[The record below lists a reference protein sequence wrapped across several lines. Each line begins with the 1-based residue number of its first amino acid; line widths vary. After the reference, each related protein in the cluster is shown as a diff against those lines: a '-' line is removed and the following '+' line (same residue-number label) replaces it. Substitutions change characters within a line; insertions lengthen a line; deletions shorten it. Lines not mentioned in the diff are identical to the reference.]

1 MSFSATILFSPPSGS
16 EARCCCCACKN
27 EGSGGSTG
35 SQGGNT
41 PGGTPITVT
50 GHGLAVQSSEQLLHI
65 IYQRVDKA
73 VGLAEAALGLAKANN
88 ELLKRLQ
95 DEVGELK
102 QGKGPAP
109 EAEGDDRAHS
119 SPLEEPGPLK
129 ESTGAPCKALS
140 TTVEEECDSVGSG
153 VQVVIEELRQ
163 LGAASAVGPGPLG
176 FPGAQRDLRLPGC
189 PLAASDGP
197 PLLNSLVDDYVAS
210 EGTVQRVLVPA
221 YAKQLSPATQLAIQ
235 RAASETGPENGTKL
249 VAPRPEEMLTAAV
262 VLDGALDDSGPG
274 GPADPRQSL
283 GFAMSPCRNRA
294 SGQKNARRKRD
305 LVLSKL
311 VHNVH
316 NHITNDKRFNGS
328 ESIKSSWNI
337 SVVKFLLEKLKQ
349 QLVTS
354 PLNYTDKELK
364 GACVAYFLTK
374 RREYRNSLNPFK
386 GLKEKEDKKL
396 RSRRYRLFANRS
408 SIMRHFGPEDQRLW
422 KDVTEELM
430 SDEEDSLNEPGVWVA
445 RPPRFRAQRLT
456 ELCYHLDANSKHGAK
471 ANRVYGPPSDRL
483 PSAEAQ
489 LLPPELYNPNFQE
502 EEDEGGE
509 ENVPVSPSFDAPHK
523 TCCPDL
529 NSFIEVKVEKD
540 E

>member
-1 MSFSATILFSPPSGS
+1 MSSPFPLAMSFSATILFSPPSGS

-109 EAEGDDRAHS
+109 EAEGDERAHR

-140 TTVEEECDSVGSG
+140 TTAEEECDSVGSG

-197 PLLNSLVDDYVAS
+197 PLLNSVSTTL
-210 EGTVQRVLVPA
+210 L
-221 YAKQLSPATQLAIQ
+221 
-235 RAASETGPENGTKL
+235 RA
-249 VAPRPEEMLTAAV
+249 
-262 VLDGALDDSGPG
+262 
-274 GPADPRQSL
+274 
-283 GFAMSPCRNRA
+283 
-294 SGQKNARRKRD
+294 
-305 LVLSKL
+305 
-311 VHNVH
+311 
-316 NHITNDKRFNGS
+316 
-328 ESIKSSWNI
+328 
-337 SVVKFLLEKLKQ
+337 
-349 QLVTS
+349 
-354 PLNYTDKELK
+354 
-364 GACVAYFLTK
+364 
-374 RREYRNSLNPFK
+374 
-386 GLKEKEDKKL
+386 
-396 RSRRYRLFANRS
+396 
-408 SIMRHFGPEDQRLW
+408 
-422 KDVTEELM
+422 
-430 SDEEDSLNEPGVWVA
+430 VW
-445 RPPRFRAQRLT
+445 
-456 ELCYHLDANSKHGAK
+456 
-471 ANRVYGPPSDRL
+471 
-483 PSAEAQ
+483 
-489 LLPPELYNPNFQE
+489 LLPMTAPWFAF
-502 EEDEGGE
+502 
-509 ENVPVSPSFDAPHK
+509 VSASSLFFPS
-523 TCCPDL
+523 
-529 NSFIEVKVEKD
+529 
-540 E
+540 

>member
-1 MSFSATILFSPPSGS
+1 M
-16 EARCCCCACKN
+16 
-27 EGSGGSTG
+27 
-35 SQGGNT
+35 
-41 PGGTPITVT
+41 
-50 GHGLAVQSSEQLLHI
+50 
-65 IYQRVDKA
+65 
-73 VGLAEAALGLAKANN
+73 
-88 ELLKRLQ
+88 
-95 DEVGELK
+95 
-102 QGKGPAP
+102 
-109 EAEGDDRAHS
+109 
-119 SPLEEPGPLK
+119 
-129 ESTGAPCKALS
+129 
-140 TTVEEECDSVGSG
+140 
-153 VQVVIEELRQ
+153 
-163 LGAASAVGPGPLG
+163 
-176 FPGAQRDLRLPGC
+176 RLPGC
-189 PLAASDGP
+189 TLAASEGA
-197 PLLNSLVDDYVAS
+197 PLLNPLVDDYVAS
-210 EGTVQRVLVPA
+210 EGAVQRVLVPA

-235 RAASETGPENGTKL
+235 RATPETGPENGTKL
-249 VAPRPEEMLTAAV
+249 PPPRPEDMLNATAA
-262 VLDGALDDSGPG
+262 LDSALEESGPG
-274 GPADPRQSL
+274 STGELRHSL
-283 GFAMSPCRNRA
+283 GLTVSPCRTRG
-294 SGQKNARRKRD
+294 SGQKNSRRKRD

-349 QLVTS
+349 ELVTS
-354 PLNYTDKELK
+354 PHNYTDKELK

-386 GLKEKEDKKL
+386 GLKEKEEKKL

-422 KDVTEELM
+422 NDVTEELM

-456 ELCYHLDANSKHGAK
+456 ELCYHLDANSKHGTK

-502 EEDEGGE
+502 EEDEGGD
-509 ENVPVSPSFDAPHK
+509 ENAPGSPSFDQPHK

-529 NSFIEVKVEKD
+529 NSFIEIKVEKD

>member
-1 MSFSATILFSPPSGS
+1 MSFSATILFSPPGGS
-16 EARCCCCACKN
+16 EARCCCCACKS
-27 EGSGGSTG
+27 ETSASSAG
-35 SQGGNT
+35 SQGGH
-41 PGGTPITVT
+41 PPASTPITVT

-65 IYQRVDKA
+65 IYQRVEKA
-73 VGLAEAALGLAKANN
+73 VGLAEAALGLARANN
-88 ELLKRLQ
+88 QLLKRLQ
-95 DEVGELK
+95 EEVGELR
-102 QGKGPAP
+102 QGKASAP
-109 EAEGDDRAHS
+109 DEDGDSRAHG
-119 SPLEEPGPLK
+119 SPPPEPGPLK
-129 ESTGAPCKALS
+129 ESPGEACKA
-140 TTVEEECDSVGSG
+140 
-153 VQVVIEELRQ
+153 
-163 LGAASAVGPGPLG
+163 AGPLG
-176 FPGAQRDLRLPGC
+176 FPAAQRDARLPGC
-189 PLAASDGP
+189 ALTASDAA
-197 PLLNSLVDDYVAS
+197 PLLNPLVDDYVAS
-210 EGTVQRVLVPA
+210 EGAVQRVLVPA

-235 RAASETGPENGTKL
+235 RATSETGPENGSKL
-249 VAPRPEEMLTAAV
+249 PPPRPEDMLSAAAA
-262 VLDGALDDSGPG
+262 LDGALEESGPG
-274 GPADPRQSL
+274 GAGELRHSL
-283 GFAMSPCRNRA
+283 GFTASPCRTRG
-294 SGQKNARRKRD
+294 SGQKNSRRKRD

-349 QLVTS
+349 ELVTS
-354 PLNYTDKELK
+354 PHNYTDKELK

-386 GLKEKEDKKL
+386 GLKEKEEKKL

-456 ELCYHLDANSKHGAK
+456 ELCYHLDANSKHGTK

-502 EEDEGGE
+502 EEDEGGD
-509 ENVPVSPSFDAPHK
+509 ENGPVSPSFDRPHK

-529 NSFIEVKVEKD
+529 NSFIEIKVEKD

>member
-27 EGSGGSTG
+27 ETSGASSGC
-35 SQGGNT
+35 QGGN
-41 PGGTPITVT
+41 PPSTPITVT

-73 VGLAEAALGLAKANN
+73 VGLAEAALSLARANN

-95 DEVGELK
+95 EEVGELR
-102 QGKGPAP
+102 QGKVPAAD
-109 EAEGDDRAHS
+109 EDRESRAHG

-129 ESTGAPCKALS
+129 ESPGEASRAVPAA
-140 TTVEEECDSVGSG
+140 EEECDSVGSG

-163 LGAASAVGPGPLG
+163 LGAASAGGPGPLG
-176 FPGAQRDLRLPGC
+176 FPAAQRDVRLPGC
-189 PLAASDGP
+189 A
-197 PLLNSLVDDYVAS
+197 
-210 EGTVQRVLVPA
+210 
-221 YAKQLSPATQLAIQ
+221 
-235 RAASETGPENGTKL
+235 
-249 VAPRPEEMLTAAV
+249 LTAGE
-262 VLDGALDDSGPG
+262 GAPMLNP
-274 GPADPRQSL
+274 
-283 GFAMSPCRNRA
+283 
-294 SGQKNARRKRD
+294 
-305 LVLSKL
+305 KL

-349 QLVTS
+349 ELVTS
-354 PLNYTDKELK
+354 PHNYTDKELK

-386 GLKEKEDKKL
+386 GLKEKEEKKL

-456 ELCYHLDANSKHGAK
+456 QLCYHLDANSKHGTK

-502 EEDEGGE
+502 EEEEGGD
-509 ENVPVSPSFDAPHK
+509 ENGPVSPSFDQAHK

-529 NSFIEVKVEKD
+529 NSFIEIKVEKD

>member
-1 MSFSATILFSPPSGS
+1 MSFSATILFSPPSGG
-16 EARCCCCACKN
+16 EARCCCCACKS
-27 EGSGGSTG
+27 ETSGGST
-35 SQGGNT
+35 SCHGGN
-41 PGGTPITVT
+41 PPPSTPITVT

-73 VGLAEAALGLAKANN
+73 VGLAEAALGLARANN

-95 DEVGELK
+95 EEVGELR
-102 QGKGPAP
+102 QGKVPVPDEDG
-109 EAEGDDRAHS
+109 ESRVHG
-119 SPLEEPGPLK
+119 SPPEEPGPLK
-129 ESTGAPCKALS
+129 ESPGEADRALPA
-140 TTVEEECDSVGSG
+140 VEEECDSVGSG

-163 LGAASAVGPGPLG
+163 LGAASAGGPGPLG
-176 FPGAQRDLRLPGC
+176 FPAAQRDLRLPVC
-189 PLAASDGP
+189 ALAAGEGP
-197 PLLNSLVDDYVAS
+197 PMLNPLVDDYVAS
-210 EGTVQRVLVPA
+210 EGAVQRVLAPA
-221 YAKQLSPATQLAIQ
+221 YAKQLSPATQPAIQ
-235 RAASETGPENGTKL
+235 RTTSETGPENGTKL
-249 VAPRPEEMLTAAV
+249 PPPHPEDMLSAAAA
-262 VLDGALDDSGPG
+262 LEGALEESGPG
-274 GPADPRQSL
+274 GTGELRHSL
-283 GFAMSPCRNRA
+283 GFTASPCRTRG
-294 SGQKNARRKRD
+294 SGQKNSRRKRD

-349 QLVTS
+349 ELVTS
-354 PLNYTDKELK
+354 PHNYTDKELK

-386 GLKEKEDKKL
+386 GLKEKEEKKL

-456 ELCYHLDANSKHGAK
+456 QLCYHLDANSKHGTK

-502 EEDEGGE
+502 EEDEGGD
-509 ENVPVSPSFDAPHK
+509 ENGPVSPSFDQPHK

-529 NSFIEVKVEKD
+529 NSFIEIKVEKD

>member
-1 MSFSATILFSPPSGS
+1 MSFSATILFSPPSGG
-16 EARCCCCACKN
+16 EARCCCCACKS
-27 EGSGGSTG
+27 ETSGGSTG
-35 SQGGNT
+35 CQGGN
-41 PGGTPITVT
+41 PPPSTPITVT

-73 VGLAEAALGLAKANN
+73 VGLAEAALGLARANN

-95 DEVGELK
+95 EEVGELR
-102 QGKGPAP
+102 QGKVPIP
-109 EAEGDDRAHS
+109 DEDSESRAHG
-119 SPLEEPGPLK
+119 SPPEEPGPLK
-129 ESTGAPCKALS
+129 ESPGEADRAVPA
-140 TTVEEECDSVGSG
+140 VEEECDSVGSG

-163 LGAASAVGPGPLG
+163 LGAASAGGPGPLG
-176 FPGAQRDLRLPGC
+176 FPAAQRDVRLPGC
-189 PLAASDGP
+189 ALAAGEGPPMLNPLA
-197 PLLNSLVDDYVAS
+197 DDYVAS
-210 EGTVQRVLVPA
+210 EGAVQRVLAPA

-235 RAASETGPENGTKL
+235 RTTSETGPESGTKL
-249 VAPRPEEMLTAAV
+249 PPPHPEDMLSAAAA
-262 VLDGALDDSGPG
+262 LEGALEESVPG
-274 GPADPRQSL
+274 GTGELRHSL
-283 GFAMSPCRNRA
+283 VFTASPCRTRG
-294 SGQKNARRKRD
+294 SGQKNSRRKRD

-349 QLVTS
+349 ELVTS
-354 PLNYTDKELK
+354 PHNYTDKELK

-386 GLKEKEDKKL
+386 GLKEKEEKKL

-445 RPPRFRAQRLT
+445 RPPRFRAQHLT
-456 ELCYHLDANSKHGAK
+456 RLCYHLDANSKHGTK

-502 EEDEGGE
+502 EEDEGGD
-509 ENVPVSPSFDAPHK
+509 ENGPVSPSFDQPHK

-529 NSFIEVKVEKD
+529 NSFIEIKVEKD

>member
-1 MSFSATILFSPPSGS
+1 MSFSATILFSPPGGG
-16 EARCCCCACKN
+16 EARCCCCACKS
-27 EGSGGSTG
+27 ETSGGSTG
-35 SQGGNT
+35 CQGGN
-41 PGGTPITVT
+41 PPPSTPITVT

-73 VGLAEAALGLAKANN
+73 VGLAEAALGLARANN

-95 DEVGELK
+95 EEVGELR
-102 QGKGPAP
+102 QGKVPVP
-109 EAEGDDRAHS
+109 DEDSESRAHG
-119 SPLEEPGPLK
+119 SPPEEPGPLK
-129 ESTGAPCKALS
+129 ESPGEADRAVPAG
-140 TTVEEECDSVGSG
+140 EEECDSVGSG

-163 LGAASAVGPGPLG
+163 LGAASAGGPGPLG
-176 FPGAQRDLRLPGC
+176 FPAAQRDVRLPGC
-189 PLAASDGP
+189 ALGAGEGP
-197 PLLNSLVDDYVAS
+197 PMLDPLVDDYVAS
-210 EGTVQRVLVPA
+210 EGAVQRVLAPA

-235 RAASETGPENGTKL
+235 RTTSETGPESGTKL
-249 VAPRPEEMLTAAV
+249 PPPHPEDMLSAAAA
-262 VLDGALDDSGPG
+262 LEGAVEESGPG
-274 GPADPRQSL
+274 GTGELRHSL
-283 GFAMSPCRNRA
+283 GFTASPCRTRG
-294 SGQKNARRKRD
+294 SGQKNSRRKRD

-349 QLVTS
+349 ELVTS
-354 PLNYTDKELK
+354 PHNYTDKELK

-386 GLKEKEDKKL
+386 GLKEKEEKKL

-456 ELCYHLDANSKHGAK
+456 QLCYHLDANSKHGTK

-502 EEDEGGE
+502 EEDEGGD
-509 ENVPVSPSFDAPHK
+509 ENGPVSPSFDQPHK

-529 NSFIEVKVEKD
+529 NSFIEIKVEKD

>member
-27 EGSGGSTG
+27 ETSGASSGC
-35 SQGGNT
+35 QGGN
-41 PGGTPITVT
+41 PPPSTPITVT

-73 VGLAEAALGLAKANN
+73 VGLAEAALSLARANN

-95 DEVGELK
+95 EEVGELR
-102 QGKGPAP
+102 QGKVPAAD
-109 EAEGDDRAHS
+109 EDRESRAHG

-129 ESTGAPCKALS
+129 ESPGEAGRAVPPA
-140 TTVEEECDSVGSG
+140 VEEECDSVGSG

-163 LGAASAVGPGPLG
+163 LGAASAGGPGPLG
-176 FPGAQRDLRLPGC
+176 FPAAQRDVRLPGC
-189 PLAASDGP
+189 ALTAGEGP
-197 PLLNSLVDDYVAS
+197 PMLN
-210 EGTVQRVLVPA
+210 P
-221 YAKQLSPATQLAIQ
+221 
-235 RAASETGPENGTKL
+235 
-249 VAPRPEEMLTAAV
+249 
-262 VLDGALDDSGPG
+262 
-274 GPADPRQSL
+274 
-283 GFAMSPCRNRA
+283 
-294 SGQKNARRKRD
+294 
-305 LVLSKL
+305 KL

-349 QLVTS
+349 ELVTS
-354 PLNYTDKELK
+354 PHNYTDKELK

-386 GLKEKEDKKL
+386 GLKEKEEKKL

-456 ELCYHLDANSKHGAK
+456 QLCYHLDANSKHGTK

-502 EEDEGGE
+502 EEDEGGD
-509 ENVPVSPSFDAPHK
+509 ENGPVSPSFDQAHK

-529 NSFIEVKVEKD
+529 NSFIEIKVEKD

>member
-16 EARCCCCACKN
+16 EARCCCCACKS
-27 EGSGGSTG
+27 ETSGASTG
-35 SQGGNT
+35 SQGGN
-41 PGGTPITVT
+41 PPPSTPITVT

-95 DEVGELK
+95 EEVGELR
-102 QGKGPAP
+102 QGKVSTPDEDG
-109 EAEGDDRAHS
+109 ESRARS
-119 SPLEEPGPLK
+119 FPPEEPGPLK
-129 ESTGAPCKALS
+129 ESPGEACKTLS
-140 TTVEEECDSVGSG
+140 AVEEECDGVGSG
-153 VQVVIEELRQ
+153 VQVVIEELWQ

-176 FPGAQRDLRLPGC
+176 FPATQRDQRLPAC
-189 PLAASDGP
+189 ALAASEGA
-197 PLLNSLVDDYVAS
+197 PLLNPLVDDYVAS
-210 EGTVQRVLVPA
+210 EGAVQRVLVPA

-235 RAASETGPENGTKL
+235 RATLETGQENGTKPPP
-249 VAPRPEEMLTAAV
+249 PRPEDMLSAAA
-262 VLDGALDDSGPG
+262 ALDSTLEESGPG
-274 GPADPRQSL
+274 STGELRHSL
-283 GFAMSPCRNRA
+283 GFTASPCRTRG
-294 SGQKNARRKRD
+294 SGQKNSRRKRD

-349 QLVTS
+349 ELVTS
-354 PLNYTDKELK
+354 PHNYTDKELK

-386 GLKEKEDKKL
+386 GLKEKEEKKL

-408 SIMRHFGPEDQRLW
+408 SIMRHFGPEDQHLW

-456 ELCYHLDANSKHGAK
+456 ELCYHLDANSKHGTK
-471 ANRVYGPPSDRL
+471 ANRVYGPPSDRM

-502 EEDEGGE
+502 DEGGD
-509 ENVPVSPSFDAPHK
+509 ENGPVSPSFDQSHK

-529 NSFIEVKVEKD
+529 SSFIEIKVEKD

>member
-1 MSFSATILFSPPSGS
+1 M
-16 EARCCCCACKN
+16 
-27 EGSGGSTG
+27 
-35 SQGGNT
+35 
-41 PGGTPITVT
+41 
-50 GHGLAVQSSEQLLHI
+50 
-65 IYQRVDKA
+65 
-73 VGLAEAALGLAKANN
+73 
-88 ELLKRLQ
+88 
-95 DEVGELK
+95 
-102 QGKGPAP
+102 
-109 EAEGDDRAHS
+109 
-119 SPLEEPGPLK
+119 
-129 ESTGAPCKALS
+129 
-140 TTVEEECDSVGSG
+140 
-153 VQVVIEELRQ
+153 
-163 LGAASAVGPGPLG
+163 
-176 FPGAQRDLRLPGC
+176 RLPGC
-189 PLAASDGP
+189 PLAASEGAP
-197 PLLNSLVDDYVAS
+197 MLNSLVDDFVAS
-210 EGTVQRVLVPA
+210 EGAVQRVLVPA

-235 RAASETGPENGTKL
+235 RATSETGPENGTKL
-249 VAPRPEEMLTAAV
+249 PPPRPEDMLSAAA
-262 VLDGALDDSGPG
+262 ALDLEESGPG
-274 GPADPRQSL
+274 ATGELRHSL
-283 GFAMSPCRNRA
+283 GFTASPCRTRG
-294 SGQKNARRKRD
+294 SGQKNSRRKRD

-349 QLVTS
+349 ELVTS
-354 PLNYTDKELK
+354 PHNYTDKELK

-386 GLKEKEDKKL
+386 GLKEKEEKKL

-456 ELCYHLDANSKHGAK
+456 ELCYHLDANSKHGTK

-502 EEDEGGE
+502 EEDEGGD
-509 ENVPVSPSFDAPHK
+509 ENGPVSPSFDQPHK